1 MEFQGKKV
9 LVVGMAKSGIS
20 AAHLLLKLGA
30 EVLLYDRKTAEH
42 FQLDSLFDKGA
53 RDFLGKDPMEAVKEA
68 EILIMSPGVPV
79 KQEFIEKAK
88 EAGKPVL
95 SEIELGYLTAKAEF
109 VCISGTNGKTTTTA
123 LTGEIFKNGGR
134 NTYVL
139 GNIGVPICD
148 ASMETKPGDIIVA
161 EVAALQLETIRDFR
175 PRAAALLNVTEDHMD
190 RFGTMEYY
198 TACKMREFENQ
209 TEKDFAVLNWDNAI
223 TRAQAENIH
232 SRLLWFSR
240 TAEPGEGAFL
250 RDGRIVFTMDG
261 KTEEI
266 CPAADVRIP
275 GAHNLENALAAV
287 CLAKAMGI
295 SGEAIAKTLR
305 TFPGVEHRIEFVR
318 EVNGVRYINDS
329 KGTNPDATIKAIEAM
344 TAPTV
349 LILGG
354 YDKHSEFDEMFAA
367 FTPQITDVV
376 LLGATRDKLEAAA
389 KKAGFGHVI
398 LAEDFADAVKKA
410 SAAAKCGG
418 NVLLSPACASWDM
431 FDNFEQRGDVF
442 KKLVAEL

>member
-1 MEFQGKKV
+1 MRIKRFLSGLLAVSLAACLAAPLPAAAAGSSFSDISDSATAVNADILRLMGVVDGTGDNLFNPGGSLTRAEFCTM
-9 LVVGMAKSGIS
+9 VVKFMQKGD
-20 AAHLLLKLGA
+20 
-30 EVLLYDRKTAEH
+30 EVPIYATRTIFSDVTSSH
-42 FQLDSLFDKGA
+42 WG
-53 RDFLGKDPMEAVKEA
+53 
-68 EILIMSPGVPV
+68 
-79 KQEFIEKAK
+79 
-88 EAGKPVL
+88 
-95 SEIELGYLTAKAEF
+95 LGYINLAASLNVGTEEAP
-109 VCISGTNGKTTTTA
+109 VSLISGVGD
-123 LTGEIFKNGGR
+123 GR
-134 NTYVL
+134 FEPESKITLAQAVTILVRVL
-139 GNIGVPICD
+139 GYSSEQTGAVWPQSYLNLADSIGLTD
-148 ASMETKPGDIIVA
+148 G
-161 EVAALQLETIRDFR
+161 
-175 PRAAALLNVTEDHMD
+175 VTAGVYDE
-190 RFGTMEYY
+190 
-198 TACKMREFENQ
+198 
-209 TEKDFAVLNWDNAI
+209 I
-223 TRAQAENIH
+223 TRAQAANIH

-389 KKAGFGHVI
+389 KKAGFRKVI

-442 KKLVAEL
+442 KELVAEL

>member
-88 EAGKPVL
+88 EAGKLVL

-161 EVAALQLETIRDFR
+161 EVAALQLETIREFQ

-223 TRAQAENIH
+223 TRTQAENIH

-266 CPAADVRIP
+266 CPAADVKIP

-287 CLAKAMGI
+287 CLAKAMG
-295 SGEAIAKTLR
+295 LR
-305 TFPGVEHRIEFVR
+305 YRIPS
-318 EVNGVRYINDS
+318 D
-329 KGTNPDATIKAIEAM
+329 
-344 TAPTV
+344 
-349 LILGG
+349 
-354 YDKHSEFDEMFAA
+354 
-367 FTPQITDVV
+367 
-376 LLGATRDKLEAAA
+376 
-389 KKAGFGHVI
+389 
-398 LAEDFADAVKKA
+398 
-410 SAAAKCGG
+410 
-418 NVLLSPACASWDM
+418 CA
-431 FDNFEQRGDVF
+431 
-442 KKLVAEL
+442 